1 MNIEK
6 ISNLDVY
13 CRHLKILYLQNNLIE
28 KMEGLNKLKELEY
41 INVCVNNISLIEGVW
56 GCESLQKLDLTLNFI
71 DIEDFEESVDNLADL
86 PDFREIYLLGNP
98 CTDWPHWKEYLMA
111 RLPNLGRIDGEEVSI
126 SKKLAAK

>member
-1 MNIEK
+1 LNIEK

-41 INVCVNNISLIEGVW
+41 ANLGVNNISLIEGVW
-56 GCESLQKLDLTLNFI
+56 GCESLQKLDLTLNFV

-98 CTDWPHWKEYLMA
+98 CTDWQHWKEYLMA